1 MKTQTNNFLVPLD
14 KSEMNKLMQETKESV
29 AVNHEAANH
38 KTILSAADVWNI
50 QRMMLNQRVGR
61 RYIL

>member
-1 MKTQTNNFLVPLD
+1 MKTQTNNFLVQLD
-14 KSEMNKLMQETKESV
+14 KSEMIKLMQETKETV
-29 AVNHEAANH
+29 AVNNESVNH

>member
-1 MKTQTNNFLVPLD
+1 MKTQTNNFLAQLD
-14 KSEMNKLMQETKESV
+14 KSEMNKLMQETKETV
-29 AVNHEAANH
+29 AVNNVTANH
-38 KTILSAADVWNI
+38 KTILCAADVWNM